1 MHGVAQ
7 FQTLGAMCS
16 FDANTIAAVAACAA
30 VIVALIAAVISVWQA
45 HFTTRVQAL
54 LQCDSS
60 WMSDTMRASRRKAA
74 ASLLKGKPSA
84 DVDRVLDFFETIAG
98 LFVKRHGLFRSR
110 VIPDR
115 WARHT
120 FYWYAVCYWSKSRDY
135 IDTVR
140 LRATEQEAWADLCE
154 LMPCWIAAEG
164 GAPTPKDIDS
174 FLEDEC
180 SA

>member
-1 MHGVAQ
+1 
-7 FQTLGAMCS
+7 MCS
-16 FDANTIAAVAACAA
+16 LDTNTVAAVAACVAA
-30 VIVALIAAVISVWQA
+30 LVALITAVISIWQA

-60 WMSDTMRASRRKAA
+60 WTSDSMSATRCKAA
-74 ASLLKGKPSA
+74 VSLLKGQPSA
-84 DVDRVLDFFETIAG
+84 DVDRILDFFETIAG

-110 VIPDR
+110 VLPDR

-120 FYWYAVCYWSKSRDY
+120 FYWHAVCYWSKSRDY

-140 LRATEQEAWADLCE
+140 QRPTEQAAWEDLCD
-154 LMPCWIAAEG
+154 LMPRWIAAEG
-164 GAPTPKDIDS
+164 GAPTPKDIDD
-174 FLEDEC
+174 FLADER